1 MVGER
6 NEKIYRY
13 FVIHTDHTCYLG
25 YSIFSGMRNC

>member
-13 FVIHTDHTCYLG
+13 FVIHTNHTCYFG
-25 YSIFSGMRNC
+25 NSIFSGMCDC

>member
-13 FVIHTDHTCYLG
+13 FVIYTNHTCYLG
-25 YSIFSGMRNC
+25 YSIFGSMCNC